1 MKTAPESKNMQGEGD
16 YQANQR
22 YTESAQK
29 FAKSG
34 KVAEAAKNA
43 SPGTPAEQ
51 AELKRAEQAGA
62 SHSKG
67 EDPASPR
74 APARKP

>member
-1 MKTAPESKNMQGEGD
+1 MNTAPESQKVQGEGD
-16 YQANQR
+16 YQADKR

-29 FAKSG
+29 FVKSG
-34 KVAEAAKNA
+34 KVAEAARNA
-43 SPGTPAEQ
+43 SPGTQVEQ
-51 AELKRAEQAGA
+51 AELKRAERVGA

-74 APARKP
+74 APVRKP

>member
-1 MKTAPESKNMQGEGD
+1 MKTAPESQKIQGEGD
-16 YQANQR
+16 YQADQR

-29 FAKSG
+29 FVKSG
-34 KVAEAAKNA
+34 KVADAAKNA
-43 SPGTPAEQ
+43 APASAAEQ
-51 AELKRAEQAGA
+51 AELKHAEKVGA

>member
-1 MKTAPESKNMQGEGD
+1 MKTAPESQKIQGEGD
-16 YQANQR
+16 YQADQR

-29 FAKSG
+29 FVKSG
-34 KVAEAAKNA
+34 KVAEAARNA

-51 AELKRAEQAGA
+51 AELKRAERVGA

-67 EDPASPR
+67 EDPASPQ